1 MERSHKVDRKDRK
14 NAHPGTSI
22 PWERACR
29 MLEAMF
35 RQIGVSSFPDVTI
48 GDGHAHRAFSS
59 DSHAVIVQPYL
70 GKEQLSKQ
78 CEQLR
83 SLRERLLENEPDSQ
97 VMAAIYVP
105 NDQER
110 IPRYKG
116 ITRISPGNLTTMRH
130 FFNIRQKGTP

>member
-1 MERSHKVDRKDRK
+1 MNRKSHK
-14 NAHPGTSI
+14 NGHPGTSI
-22 PWERACR
+22 SWERACR
-29 MLEAMF
+29 TLEAMF
-35 RQIGVSSFPDVTI
+35 RQIGVSTFPDVTI

-59 DSHAVIVQPYL
+59 ESRAVIVQPYL

-83 SLRERLLENEPDSQ
+83 SLREQLLENEPDSQ

-105 NDQER
+105 NDRER

-116 ITRISPGNLTTMRH
+116 ITRVSPGNLTTIRH
-130 FFNIRQKGTP
+130 FLTANKG

>member
-1 MERSHKVDRKDRK
+1 MNHKSHK
-14 NAHPGTSI
+14 NGHPGTSI

-29 MLEAMF
+29 TLEAMF

-70 GKEQLSKQ
+70 GKEQLAKQ

-83 SLRERLLENEPDSQ
+83 SLREQLLENEPDSQ

-105 NDQER
+105 DDQER

-116 ITRISPGNLTTMRH
+116 ITRISPGNLTTIRH
-130 FFNIRQKGTP
+130 FLTAHE

>member
-1 MERSHKVDRKDRK
+1 MNRKSRK
-14 NAHPGTSI
+14 NAYLVTSI

-83 SLRERLLENEPDSQ
+83 SLREQLLENEPDSQ

-116 ITRISPGNLTTMRH
+116 ITRVSPGNLTTIRH
-130 FFNIRQKGTP
+130 FLTANKG

>member
-1 MERSHKVDRKDRK
+1 MNRKDRK
-14 NAHPGTSI
+14 NAHSGTSI

-83 SLRERLLENEPDSQ
+83 SLREQLLENEPDSQ

-110 IPRYKG
+110 FPRYKG
-116 ITRISPGNLTTMRH
+116 ITRVSPGNLTTIRH
-130 FFNIRQKGTP
+130 FLTANKG

>member
-1 MERSHKVDRKDRK
+1 MNRKSHK
-14 NAHPGTSI
+14 NGHPGISI
-22 PWERACR
+22 SWERACR
-29 MLEAMF
+29 TLEAMF
-35 RQIGVSSFPDVTI
+35 RQIGVSTFPDVTI

-59 DSHAVIVQPYL
+59 ESRAVIVQPYL

-83 SLRERLLENEPDSQ
+83 SLREQLLENEPDSQ

-105 NDQER
+105 DNQER

-116 ITRISPGNLTTMRH
+116 ITRVSPGNLTTIRH
-130 FFNIRQKGTP
+130 FLTAHE

>member
-1 MERSHKVDRKDRK
+1 MNRKSHK
-14 NAHPGTSI
+14 NGHPGTSI

-35 RQIGVSSFPDVTI
+35 RQIGVSSFPNVTI

-59 DSHAVIVQPYL
+59 DSHAVIVQRYL

-83 SLRERLLENEPDSQ
+83 SLREQLLENEPDSQ

-105 NDQER
+105 DNQER

-116 ITRISPGNLTTMRH
+116 ITRVSPGNLTTIRH
-130 FFNIRQKGTP
+130 FLTANKG

>member
-1 MERSHKVDRKDRK
+1 MNRKSH
-14 NAHPGTSI
+14 NNGHPGTSI
-22 PWERACR
+22 SWERACR
-29 MLEAMF
+29 TLEAMF
-35 RQIGVSSFPDVTI
+35 RQIGVSTFPDVTI

-59 DSHAVIVQPYL
+59 ESRAVIVQPYL

-83 SLRERLLENEPDSQ
+83 SLREQLLENEPDSQ

-116 ITRISPGNLTTMRH
+116 ITRISPGNLTTIRH
-130 FFNIRQKGTP
+130 FLTPHE

>member
-1 MERSHKVDRKDRK
+1 MNRKSHK
-14 NAHPGTSI
+14 NGHPETSI

-83 SLRERLLENEPDSQ
+83 SLREQLLENEPDSQ

-116 ITRISPGNLTTMRH
+116 ITRISPGNLTTIRH

>member
-1 MERSHKVDRKDRK
+1 MNRKSRK
-14 NAHPGTSI
+14 NAHLVTSI

-35 RQIGVSSFPDVTI
+35 RQIGVSTFSDVTI

-59 DSHAVIVQPYL
+59 DSRAVIVQPYL
-70 GKEQLSKQ
+70 GKEQLSRQ

-83 SLRERLLENEPDSQ
+83 ALREQLLENEPNSQ
-97 VMAAIYVP
+97 VMATIYVP

-116 ITRISPGNLTTMRH
+116 ITRISLGNLTTIRH
-130 FFNIRQKGTP
+130 FFNTRQKGTP

>member
-1 MERSHKVDRKDRK
+1 MNRKNRK

-29 MLEAMF
+29 TLEAMF
-35 RQIGVSSFPDVTI
+35 RQIGVSTFPNVTI

-59 DSHAVIVQPYL
+59 DSHAVIVQHYL
-70 GKEQLSKQ
+70 GKERLAKQ

-83 SLRERLLENEPDSQ
+83 SLREQLLENEPDSQ

-105 NDQER
+105 DDQER
-110 IPRYKG
+110 LPRYKG
-116 ITRISPGNLTTMRH
+116 ITRVSPGNLTTIRH
-130 FFNIRQKGTP
+130 FLTAHG

>member
-1 MERSHKVDRKDRK
+1 M
-14 NAHPGTSI
+14 SI

-83 SLRERLLENEPDSQ
+83 SLREQLLENEPDSQ

-116 ITRISPGNLTTMRH
+116 ITRVSPGNLTTIRH
-130 FFNIRQKGTP
+130 FLTANKG

>member
-1 MERSHKVDRKDRK
+1 MNRKSHK
-14 NAHPGTSI
+14 NGHPGTSI

-83 SLRERLLENEPDSQ
+83 SLREQLLENEPDSQ

-116 ITRISPGNLTTMRH
+116 ITRVSPGNLTTIRH
-130 FFNIRQKGTP
+130 FLTANKG

>member
-1 MERSHKVDRKDRK
+1 
-14 NAHPGTSI
+14 
-22 PWERACR
+22 

-78 CEQLR
+78 CKQLR
-83 SLRERLLENEPDSQ
+83 SLREQLLENEPDSQ

-105 NDQER
+105 DDQER

-116 ITRISPGNLTTMRH
+116 ITRISPGNLTTIRH
-130 FFNIRQKGTP
+130 FLTTNRE

>member
-1 MERSHKVDRKDRK
+1 
-14 NAHPGTSI
+14 
-22 PWERACR
+22 
-29 MLEAMF
+29 MLESMF
-35 RQIGVSSFPDVTI
+35 KQIGVSAFPNVTM
-48 GDGHAHRAFSS
+48 GDGYAHMAFSS
-59 DSHAVIVQPYL
+59 EDCAVIIQPHL

-116 ITRISPGNLTTMRH
+116 ITRVSPGNLTTIRH
-130 FFNIRQKGTP
+130 FLTANKG

>member
-1 MERSHKVDRKDRK
+1 MNRKSRK
-14 NAHPGTSI
+14 NAHLVTSI

-70 GKEQLSKQ
+70 SKEQLPKQ
-78 CEQLR
+78 CKQLR
-83 SLRERLLENEPDSQ
+83 SLREQLLENEPDSQ

-105 NDQER
+105 DDQER

-116 ITRISPGNLTTMRH
+116 ITRVSPGNLTTIRH
-130 FFNIRQKGTP
+130 FLTANKG

>member
-1 MERSHKVDRKDRK
+1 MNRKSRK
-14 NAHPGTSI
+14 NGDPETSI

-29 MLEAMF
+29 TLEAMF

-83 SLRERLLENEPDSQ
+83 SLREQLLENEPDSQ
-97 VMAAIYVP
+97 IMAAIYVP
-105 NDQER
+105 NDRER

-116 ITRISPGNLTTMRH
+116 ITSISPGNLTTIRH
-130 FFNIRQKGTP
+130 FFNTRQKGAP

>member
-1 MERSHKVDRKDRK
+1 MNRKSHK
-14 NAHPGTSI
+14 NGHPGTSI

-35 RQIGVSSFPDVTI
+35 RQIGVSSFPNVTI

-59 DSHAVIVQPYL
+59 DSHAVIVQRYL

-83 SLRERLLENEPDSQ
+83 SLREQLLENEPDSQ

-105 NDQER
+105 DNQER

-116 ITRISPGNLTTMRH
+116 ITRVSPGNLTTIRH
-130 FFNIRQKGTP
+130 FLTAHE

>member
-1 MERSHKVDRKDRK
+1 MNRKSHK
-14 NAHPGTSI
+14 NGHPGTSI
-22 PWERACR
+22 SWERACR
-29 MLEAMF
+29 TLEAMF
-35 RQIGVSSFPDVTI
+35 RQIGVSTFPDVTI

-59 DSHAVIVQPYL
+59 ESRAVIVQTYL

-83 SLRERLLENEPDSQ
+83 SLREQLLENEPDSQ

-105 NDQER
+105 DNQER

-116 ITRISPGNLTTMRH
+116 ITRVSPGNLTTIRH
-130 FFNIRQKGTP
+130 FLTANKG